1 VVDRLVDLEHLQMN
15 PGRQQKKASV
25 WRPVTNW
32 LVYVAVR
39 WAMCLVQALPIE
51 TCHVLSRTIALLS
64 WHVLRIRRPVVEEN
78 LRHAFPELSPEQR
91 DRMAL
96 QMWEHIVLMMCEV
109 AHVPRKLHQTNW
121 RDYVHISDEDMSTF
135 LRYLMD
141 PRPLVTVSGH
151 FGNFEVAGILGG
163 LMGFPSFAV
172 ARPLD
177 NPLLDRF
184 VNRFRQRTGQF
195 ILPKRGSAQQ
205 IDALLQIGGTLMLL
219 GDQAAGPKGC
229 WVEFFGRPASCHKA
243 VALFS
248 LVNRAPMMLSY
259 CRRRDRPM
267 QFELG
272 ITAVFDPQVDET
284 SGVASLTQWY
294 SDHLEQMIRQA
305 PGQYWWLHRRWKSRP
320 VRRRRVRRDPPGRAA
335 APPPHQN
342 RSTPKTSDP

>member
-1 VVDRLVDLEHLQMN
+1 
-15 PGRQQKKASV
+15 
-25 WRPVTNW
+25 
-32 LVYVAVR
+32 
-39 WAMCLVQALPIE
+39 
-51 TCHVLSRTIALLS
+51 
-64 WHVLRIRRPVVEEN
+64 
-78 LRHAFPELSPEQR
+78 
-91 DRMAL
+91 
-96 QMWEHIVLMMCEV
+96 
-109 AHVPRKLHQTNW
+109 
-121 RDYVHISDEDMSTF
+121 MSTF
-135 LRYLMD
+135 VRHLMD

-195 ILPKRGSAQQ
+195 ILPKRGSAKQ
-205 IDALLQIGGTLMLL
+205 IDALLQQGGTLMLL
-219 GDQAAGPKGC
+219 GDQAAGPNGC

-259 CRRRDRPM
+259 CRRLDRPM

-272 ITAVFDPQVDET
+272 ITAVFDPQIDEI
-284 SGVASLTQWY
+284 SGVKELTQWY
-294 SDHLEQMIRQA
+294 SEQLEQMIRQA

-320 VRRRRVRRDPPGRAA
+320 RAADRSAAIRRPSRRPGPPSKPDNTEDNGSMSEYICIANCSDCPPGESREAGGRRPPDRPIQRRWSVLSRWMASVRIKVAHWPKGQLCGHIVTCPWHGWQFDVRDGQHQIAA
-335 APPPHQN
+335 TMRQPTIPLTSPR
-342 RSTPKTSDP
+342 RSDPGSPKTCNPGGKDDRPVD

>member
-1 VVDRLVDLEHLQMN
+1 MSDGKKQT
-15 PGRQQKKASV
+15 QKKA
-25 WRPVTNW
+25 WQPVSDW
-32 LVYVAVR
+32 IVYMTVR
-39 WAMCLVQALPIE
+39 WIMSLIQALPIE
-51 TCHVLSRTIALLS
+51 TCQTLARFLAWLS
-64 WHVLRIRRPVVEEN
+64 WRVLRIRRSVVEEN
-78 LRHAFPELSPEQR
+78 LAHAFPELTPHER

-96 QMWEHIVLMMCEV
+96 EMWEHIVLMMCEV
-109 AHVPRKLHQTNW
+109 AHVPRKLHETNW
-121 RDYVHISDEDMSTF
+121 REYVHISDADMSTF

-177 NPLLDRF
+177 NPWLDRF

-195 ILPKRGSAQQ
+195 ILPKRGSAKQ
-205 IDALLQIGGTLMLL
+205 IDALLQVGGTLMLL

-229 WVEFFGRPASCHKA
+229 WVEFFHRPASCHKA

-259 CRRRDRPM
+259 CRRRGRPM

-284 SGVASLTQWY
+284 SGVQSLTQWY

-320 VRRRRVRRDPPGRAA
+320 ARRRRIRRDPASRAA
-335 APPPHQN
+335 TPPPHRNQK
-342 RSTPKTSDP
+342 TPKTTDP